1 MANLKNLFKS
11 RQVRL
16 YDVKKQAVDNRKNQG
31 NNYRENILRNS
42 ISPYIYRNAQMNDFV
57 IMLQHVLADII
68 DSVTFLKTYKSF
80 TTKKDDTRFK

>member
-1 MANLKNLFKS
+1 MASLKNLFKS

-16 YDVKKQAVDNRKNQG
+16 YDIKKQVVDDRKHQG
-31 NNYRENILRNS
+31 NNYRDNIIRNS

-57 IMLQHVLADII
+57 IMIQHILADLI

>member
-1 MANLKNLFKS
+1 MAGLKNLFKS

-16 YDVKKQAVDNRKNQG
+16 YDIKKQVVDDRKNQG
-31 NNYRENILRNS
+31 NNYRENIVRNS

-57 IMLQHVLADII
+57 IMLQHILADLL

>member
-16 YDVKKQAVDNRKNQG
+16 YDVKKQAVDDRKNQG

-57 IMLQHVLADII
+57 IMIQHVLADII
-68 DSVTFLKTYKSF
+68 DSVAFLKTYKSF

>member
-1 MANLKNLFKS
+1 MASLKNLFKS

-16 YDVKKQAVDNRKNQG
+16 YDIKKQVVDDRKNQG
-31 NNYRENILRNS
+31 NNYRDNILRNS

-57 IMLQHVLADII
+57 IMLQHILADLI

>member
-16 YDVKKQAVDNRKNQG
+16 YDIKKQAVDDRKNQG